1 MKVRVLF
8 LAVAVA
14 LGVTGCAANG
24 QQGGQEQGQTV
35 SRPEVQIKASSD
47 RVKSELVGRLTK
59 AGFDLEDEGQFKL
72 TFSKPITDLKRIMS
86 LTLQGVNSSASKRDI
101 IDFTVTENS
110 GETTVIATQ
119 FVGLE
124 NAFGKQLKFEEKYQN
139 EAHESIQNS
148 LEKMKKEMEKP

>member
-14 LGVTGCAANG
+14 LGVTGCAANN
-24 QQGGQEQGQTV
+24 QQGGQEQAQVV
-35 SRPEVQIKASSD
+35 SRPEIHINAPSD

-59 AGFDLEDEGQFKL
+59 AGFNLEDEGQFKL
-72 TFSKPITDLKRIMS
+72 SFSKPITDLERIMS

-101 IDFTVTENS
+101 IDFTVTEKS
-110 GETTVIATQ
+110 GKTTVIATH

-124 NAFGKQLKFEEKYQN
+124 NAFGKQIKIEEKQQSD
-139 EAHESIQNS
+139 AHKAIQNS
-148 LEKMKKEMEKP
+148 LEKMKKDMEK